1 MTRII
6 RGLADT
12 SVFIAKEQRRPIKF
26 EKLPDEIVISVIT
39 VAELY
44 AGVLATGDVATRAR
58 RLATLEALAEVEV
71 LSIGE
76 EAARVWAELRVRLAE
91 GGQRV
96 NVNDLWI
103 AATAIANNLPIISQ
117 DSDFDSIQT
126 MGKLQ
131 LIKI

>member
-1 MTRII
+1 MTRTI

>member
-1 MTRII
+1 MRTI

-26 EKLPDEIVISVIT
+26 EKLPEEIVISVIT

-71 LSIGE
+71 LSIDE

-117 DSDFDSIQT
+117 DSDFDTIQT

-131 LIKI
+131 LIKV

>member
-1 MTRII
+1 MTRTI

-26 EKLPDEIVISVIT
+26 EKLPEEIVISVIT

-71 LSIGE
+71 LSIDE

-117 DSDFDSIQT
+117 DSDFDTIQT

-131 LIKI
+131 LIKV